1 MKKTLY
7 RIEQD
12 SLGKVK
18 VPKNALYG
26 AQTQR
31 AIDNFKISGDVFP
44 PEFIESLASLKASC
58 AIANY
63 KHKLLP
69 TKKANTIYSSAMDI
83 HKNIEKYYDQFPID
97 IYQTGS
103 GTSTNMNMN

>member
-44 PEFIESLASLKASC
+44 PEFIESLAS
-58 AIANY
+58 
-63 KHKLLP
+63 
-69 TKKANTIYSSAMDI
+69 
-83 HKNIEKYYDQFPID
+83 
-97 IYQTGS
+97 
-103 GTSTNMNMN
+103 